1 MVHGG
6 HRAMEKLSRREFSQQ
21 ALGSLLTYSLLET
34 LFAHDA
40 FGSEVRPQT
49 VEWLDHVNQLG
60 ADAQQQKL
68 PQLEW
73 QKQIERLFR
82 QVNLPDLLKMIDF
95 DRLTRN
101 IKMVDRGALSLSFKF
116 PQVEG
121 LPTHYVFGKQIFALK
136 QDRSVVPHGH
146 NNMATAFLILKGEL
160 RGRHYDRLEDL
171 PNAYIIKPTIDR
183 KFTPGE
189 CSTVSDHKD
198 NVHWFQALTEPAFI
212 FNIHVLNVSPGLTE
226 PTGRVYLNPLGEKL
240 SGGRIKAPHID
251 YHTSVQL
258 FG

>member
-1 MVHGG
+1 
-6 HRAMEKLSRREFSQQ
+6 MEPLTRREFSQQ
-21 ALGSLLTYSLLET
+21 AIGSLLTYSLLET

-40 FGSEVRPQT
+40 FAADVRPQT
-49 VEWLDHVNQLG
+49 VEWLAQVNALG
-60 ADAQQQKL
+60 RDAQAQKL

-73 QKQIERLFR
+73 QKQIERLFG

-95 DRLTRN
+95 DQLTRN
-101 IKMVDRGALSLSFKF
+101 IKLVDRGALSLSFKF

-121 LPTHYVFGKQIFALK
+121 LPTKYVFGKQIFALK
-136 QDRSVVPHGH
+136 NGRSVVPHGH
-146 NNMATAFLILKGEL
+146 NNMATAFLILKGDL
-160 RGRHYDRLEDL
+160 RGRLYDRLEDL
-171 PNAYIIKPTIDR
+171 PGAYIIKPTIDR
-183 KFTPGE
+183 KFATGE
-189 CSTVSDHKD
+189 CSTISDQKD

-212 FNIHVLNVSPGLTE
+212 FNIHVLNVSPGLGQ

-240 SGGRIKAPHID
+240 AGGKIKAPHID